1 MARVDSLV
9 NRYEYS
15 RLLGIALLVLG
26 AGALALVYPPSPAL
40 GAQAVLLVVAGGFHI
55 LSGTPSALRERVG
68 PHRLLGAGNVLLG
81 ASLAVSGLGDVAGG
95 TDGDVVYAAAVLLG
109 GLSLVGVG
117 LAYIVRP
124 SAFGLGPDGF
134 PEQ

>member
-1 MARVDSLV
+1 M
-9 NRYEYS
+9 NRYGYS

-26 AGALALVYPPSPAL
+26 VGVLALAYPPPPEL
-40 GAQAVLLVVAGGFHI
+40 GAQAVLLVAAGVFHV
-55 LSGTPSALRERVG
+55 LSGTDSALRERVG

-81 ASLAVSGLGDVAGG
+81 ASLAVSGLGDITGSA
-95 TDGDVVYAAAVLLG
+95 DADLIYAAAVLLG
-109 GLSLVGVG
+109 GASLAGVG

-134 PEQ
+134 PEEE